1 MMSRAWQ
8 ISCCFVLLSLRRE
21 DIFVMS
27 SSWRCFISST
37 NVLNGNSLK
46 ALTFELKCSLSDLI
60 TSARISAC
68 FLRNIMKMTI
78 LDYKMIVLLPRTR
91 DRKASFETKNKSSEV
106 HYLAFIKT
114 DWDRASGQVFQE
126 GLGGKRAPV
135 RAARECTVKLGRV

>member
-8 ISCCFVLLSLRRE
+8 ISCCFVLLSFRRE

-91 DRKASFETKNKSSEV
+91 DRKTSIETKVKSSEV

-114 DWDRASGQVFQE
+114 DWDRATGQLFHE
-126 GLGGKRAPV
+126 GLGGKKGP
-135 RAARECTVKLGRV
+135 CKSCKGMYG